1 MRSLQTLQTIFQG
14 VVGELSAVT
23 RISIASASPRHPRI
37 SASMAADAAACE
49 EATVSADERAD
60 VTAEVASRS
69 PAWGELPELTELPGN
84 QDADGDRS
92 VSANEPT
99 DCVNRRPGTC
109 ILLLETRLARTVID
123 SLVA

>member
-49 EATVSADERAD
+49 EATVSADEQAD

-69 PAWGELPELTELPGN
+69 PAWGELTELPGN
-84 QDADGDRS
+84 QDVDGDRS

>member
-14 VVGELSAVT
+14 IVGELSAVT
-23 RISIASASPRHPRI
+23 RISIASASPRHPRL

-49 EATVSADERAD
+49 EATISADERAD

-69 PAWGELPELTELPGN
+69 PARGELPELPGN
-84 QDADGDRS
+84 RDADGDRS
-92 VSANEPT
+92 VSANEPA